1 MALGGFK
8 TGFGS
13 VSAFKLAEHI
23 MGMNCG
29 YEVWIGNITA
39 SSVSALWIHVEKVY
53 PGLGSKG
60 WIGTGI
66 GRIPM

>member
-13 VSAFKLAEHI
+13 VSAFKLAEDI

-39 SSVSALWIHVEKVY
+39 SSVSAL
-53 PGLGSKG
+53 
-60 WIGTGI
+60 
-66 GRIPM
+66 